1 LLAAPILEH
10 WEGVKC
16 LAAFY
21 TYLDDTIGRQRG
33 TVKSNLDSGNSFAL
47 CLLII
52 AGHDCF
58 PGSFIFNESDIT
70 LRR

>member
-1 LLAAPILEH
+1 MP
-10 WEGVKC
+10 GG
-16 LAAFY
+16 FY
-21 TYLDDTIGRQRG
+21 TYLGDTIGRQRG
-33 TVKSNLDSGNSFAL
+33 TVKSNLDSRNSFAL